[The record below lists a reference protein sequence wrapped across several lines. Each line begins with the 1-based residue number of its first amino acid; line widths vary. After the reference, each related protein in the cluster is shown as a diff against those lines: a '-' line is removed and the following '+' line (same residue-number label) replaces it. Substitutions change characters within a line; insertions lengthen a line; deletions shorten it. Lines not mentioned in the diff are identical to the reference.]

1 MPTVAYLG
9 LGANLGDPIQQLL
22 DARQAL
28 MVLTA
33 SGPLRC
39 SSFYASSPV
48 GYDAQPDFINC
59 VVELETNKSALELLD
74 DMQAIE
80 NSLGRQRIIS
90 NQNAPRSIDI
100 DLLLYGEQTITHKR
114 LQVPHPRMKDR
125 LFVLQPLLEL
135 TQLEV
140 YRSALMVGDFE
151 GQCITKLRVGG

>member
-28 MVLTA
+28 TVLA
-33 SGPLRC
+33 APGPLRC

-80 NSLGRQRIIS
+80 NSLGRQRITS

-140 YRSALMVGDFE
+140 YRSALMSGDFE